1 MTGLD
6 HRDISDDL
14 SNFATVLSLQ
24 KEEESVTL
32 WQRAHEIRVKALR
45 PEHKQTLNTILHRDY
60 EQLDA
65 FIVAACFHEATFLG
79 GPTRN
84 RQPSVPNME
93 SIASSETNPAL
104 KSRMNFLLRWVVTGS
119 ELKLYPFNHE
129 TGRPFMI
136 IRLCGRTLVTSN
148 SHQTHNAISRKIPST
163 TPLSPTRSTSQE
175 MADYKCCEEARLAHR
190 YLRGKRTWAWRRGLI
205 IKCLHPNFTLCAQ
218 HRSDCSRKNT
228 CML

>member
-104 KSRMNFLLRWVVTGS
+104 KSRMNFLLR
-119 ELKLYPFNHE
+119 
-129 TGRPFMI
+129 
-136 IRLCGRTLVTSN
+136 
-148 SHQTHNAISRKIPST
+148 
-163 TPLSPTRSTSQE
+163 
-175 MADYKCCEEARLAHR
+175 
-190 YLRGKRTWAWRRGLI
+190 
-205 IKCLHPNFTLCAQ
+205 
-218 HRSDCSRKNT
+218 
-228 CML
+228 